1 MRLRKDTSIAIIGAG
16 IGGLA
21 LVAALRQT
29 GIDAIVY
36 EQAEAFA
43 RVGAGIQQSPNAM
56 KVHRGLG
63 IEGKLRE
70 VGFAPTSSLNRDAIS
85 GKVTNDHP
93 LGSVVEE
100 RYGAPYLTLHRGDL
114 HAALADIVPAQ
125 TVIRGKTL
133 VQVAEVGARVA
144 LTFADGSEAEADL
157 VIGADGAHSL
167 VREHV
172 AGPEQPRFTG
182 KLAYRTTYPASRLAG
197 VNIGTSRSKWWGKDR
212 HIVIYYV
219 TGKRDEIYFTTS
231 QPEKADW
238 MTRESWS
245 TKGDLAELRAAF
257 AHFHSDVQAVLAA
270 APEVHKWGIYE
281 REALPTW
288 SKGHVTLLGDACH
301 PMTPYMASGAAMA
314 LEDAVVLARCLA
326 DEDFESIEAA
336 LRTYEAIRKP
346 RASAVQKGSSANSWM
361 RQETNPDWLYGYDAW
376 RVPLRSES
384 AAIVSTYWEA

>member
-16 IGGLA
+16 IGGIA
-21 LVAALRQT
+21 VAAALRQA
-29 GIDAIVY
+29 GIDSIAY
-36 EQAEAFA
+36 EQAETFA

-63 IEGKLRE
+63 IEARLRD
-70 VGFAPTSSLNRDAIS
+70 VGYAPTSSLNRDAIS

-93 LGSVVEE
+93 LGHTVEE

-114 HAALADIVPAQ
+114 HAALAGIVPAD
-125 TVIRGKTL
+125 TIIHGKKLVRIADHGRRVTL
-133 VQVAEVGARVA
+133 A
-144 LTFADGSEAEADL
+144 FADGSAVEADL

-167 VREHV
+167 VRDYV
-172 AGPEQPRFTG
+172 AGREQPRFTG
-182 KLAYRTTYPASRLAG
+182 KLAYRTTFPAARLRG
-197 VNIGTSRSKWWGKDR
+197 VEIGGPRTKWWGKDR

-219 TGKRDEIYFTTS
+219 TAARDEIYFTTS

-245 TKGDLAELRAAF
+245 TKGDLSELRAAF
-257 AHFHSDVQAVLAA
+257 LHFHSDVQAVLAA

-281 REALPTW
+281 RDPLPRW

-314 LEDAVVLARCLA
+314 LEDAVVLSRCLA
-326 DEDFESIEAA
+326 DDDVEDIETA
-336 LRTYEAIRKP
+336 LRTYEAVRKP
-346 RASAVQKGSSANSWM
+346 RASAVQAGSSANNWM

>member
-21 LVAALRQT
+21 ASAALRQA
-29 GIDAIVY
+29 GIDSIVY
-36 EQAEAFA
+36 EQAETFT

-63 IEGKLRE
+63 IEARLRA
-70 VGFAPTSSLNRDAIS
+70 VGYTPTSSLNRDAIS

-93 LGSVVEE
+93 LGHAVEE

-114 HAALADIVPAQ
+114 HAALAGIVPAD
-125 TVIRGKTL
+125 TIVHGKKLVGITEHGRRVTL
-133 VQVAEVGARVA
+133 A
-144 LTFADGSEAEADL
+144 FADGSAAEADL

-167 VREHV
+167 ARDYV

-182 KLAYRTTYPASRLAG
+182 KLAYRTTFPTSRLRG
-197 VNIGTSRSKWWGKDR
+197 VDIGSPRTKWWGKDR

-219 TGKRDEIYFTTS
+219 TAARDEIYFTTS
-231 QPEKADW
+231 QPEKAEW

-245 TKGDLAELRAAF
+245 TKGDLSELRAAF
-257 AHFHSDVQAVLAA
+257 LHFHSDVQAVPTA

-281 REALPTW
+281 RDPLPGW
-288 SKGHVTLLGDACH
+288 STGRVTLLGDACH

-314 LEDAVVLARCLA
+314 LEDAVVLSRCLA
-326 DEDFESIEAA
+326 DEDFETIEAA
-336 LRTYEAIRKP
+336 LRTYEAVRKP
-346 RASAVQKGSSANSWM
+346 RASAVQAGSSANNWM

-384 AAIVSTYWEA
+384 AANVSTYWEA